1 MSKLYPEA
9 IELYTK
15 AIELKKDEPTFYINR
30 KTTILP
36 TLGATARLQ
45 LEQFDEVIQDCDKA
59 IELNP

>member
-1 MSKLYPEA
+1 LLTVKEKGNKAFMSKLYPEA

-36 TLGATARLQ
+36 TLGATAR
-45 LEQFDEVIQDCDKA
+45 F
-59 IELNP
+59 